1 MEKKVLAALAEF
13 NEDIISYEGDNLF
26 EAGILDSFQ
35 AIDLV
40 SVLEDAL
47 DIEID
52 AKYVVENNFKNKE
65 AIISMMRKITG
76 NNNKF

>member
-1 MEKKVLAALAEF
+1 MEKKVLAVLAEF

-76 NNNKF
+76 NHKF